1 MMLVSPS
8 IISSKLEVLGTQIK
22 ECDKA
27 GAYSYHLDVMD
38 GHFVPNL
45 TMGPDLVSAVR
56 RCTEKRLEAHLMI
69 ERPDK
74 YAEKFIKSGSDLLF
88 IHSEVLVDI
97 RSTIKTIR
105 DNGALF
111 GIALNPETPVDR
123 VLKWIEESDTVLIMS
138 VHPGFSGQSFIRDT
152 LPKIREV
159 RKFIDNNNLQTKIEV
174 DGGINA
180 ETGKLSAEAGADVLV
195 SASYIFSG
203 NIGERIGA
211 LSSIMRP

>member
-1 MMLVSPS
+1 MLVSPS
-8 IISSKLEVLGTQIK
+8 IISSRLEIIQSQIG

-38 GHFVPNL
+38 GHFVSNL

>member
-1 MMLVSPS
+1 MLVSPS
-8 IISSKLEVLGTQIK
+8 IISSRLEILRSQIRD
-22 ECDKA
+22 CDNA
-27 GAYSYHLDVMD
+27 GVYSYHLDVMD

-45 TMGPDLVSAVR
+45 TMGPDLISAIR
-56 RCTEKRLEAHLMI
+56 RCTEKRLETHLMI

-97 RSTIKTIR
+97 KSTVKAIR

-123 VLKWIEESDTVLIMS
+123 NLKWIEESDTVLMMS
-138 VHPGFSGQSFIRDT
+138 VHPGFSGQSFIRDI

-159 RKFIDNNNLQTKIEV
+159 RQFIDKNNLLAKIEV

-180 ETGKLSAEAGADVLV
+180 ETGKLCVEAGADILV

-211 LSSIMRP
+211 LSSIRRP